1 VHMKA
6 KHRKRLGRVMA
17 TVAAAAL
24 IGATAQRALAHGS
37 HHGKDHKSAA
47 FINNFTTVT
56 QGASSAPAAGFEAG
70 DQNPYGVAVVP
81 QTVGNLT
88 KGNILVSNFNNAGAP
103 PTGNL
108 QGTGSS
114 IVQYAPD
121 VQSQTTFAEINAGTL
136 PGSCPG
142 GVGLTTALV
151 VLRSGWVVVGS
162 LPTTDGTIGTVG
174 LGCLIVLD
182 ANGNPVETFSGGDI
196 AGPWDMTARD
206 DGDKAQLFF
215 TNVLNGN
222 VATAAADTPV
232 NAGTVVRM
240 TLSTPPQ
247 GSGIPSVIETTVI
260 GSGFAEEN
268 DPAALIIGP
277 TGLGLASGE
286 DEGGNSQGGD
296 SQSARRHHGGGNSQG
311 GDGNS
316 QGGDEG
322 GNGGTLYVADTV
334 NNRIARIDGA
344 SHRSS
349 SAGTG
354 VTVSTGGSLNTPLG
368 LTIAPNGDILTTNGG
383 DGNIVETTP
392 HGTQTATTLIAPA
405 GGGALF
411 GLAVV
416 PDASGI
422 YFVDDS
428 ENQLNLFH

>member
-1 VHMKA
+1 VHTKS

-17 TVAAAAL
+17 MIAAGAL

-37 HHGKDHKSAA
+37 DHGGDHKPTP
-47 FINNFTTVT
+47 FINNFSTVT
-56 QGASSAPAAGFEAG
+56 QGASSAPSAGFEKG
-70 DQNPYGVAVVP
+70 DQNPYGVWVIP
-81 QTVGNLT
+81 RTVGNLI
-88 KGNILVSNFNNAGAP
+88 KGNILVSNFNNAGAA

-121 VQSQTTFAEINAGTL
+121 AQSQTTFAEINASTL

-196 AGPWDMTARD
+196 AGPWEMTARD
-206 DGDKAQLFF
+206 DGERAQLFF
-215 TNVLNGN
+215 TNVLNGP
-222 VATAAADTPV
+222 VATAPADTPV
-232 NAGTVVRM
+232 NEGTVVRM
-240 TLSTPPQ
+240 TLSTPRQ
-247 GSGIPSVIETTVI
+247 GFGIPSVIETTVI
-260 GSGFAEEN
+260 GSGFPEEN

-277 TGLGLASGE
+277 TGVGLASGE
-286 DEGGNSQGGD
+286 GD
-296 SQSARRHHGGGNSQG
+296 DFESDSARHDHGGGSF
-311 GDGNS
+311 
-316 QGGDEG
+316 GGDEG
-322 GNGGTLYVADTV
+322 GESTLYVADTV
-334 NNRIARIDGA
+334 NNRIARIDNA
-344 SHRSS
+344 SFRNS
-349 SAGTG
+349 SAGIG
-354 VTVSTGGSLNTPLG
+354 HTVSTAGSLKGPLG
-368 LTIAPNGDILTTNGG
+368 LIIAPNGDILSVNSG

-392 HGTQTATTLIAPA
+392 HGTQAATALLAPA
-405 GGGALF
+405 GAGSLF

-416 PDASGI
+416 PNGSGI

>member
-1 VHMKA
+1 VHTNTKC
-6 KHRKRLGRVMA
+6 RKRFGRAVSVMA
-17 TVAAAAL
+17 VGAL
-24 IGATAQRALAHGS
+24 IGLGASTALAHD
-37 HHGKDHKSAA
+37 HGHKPKP
-47 FINNFTTVT
+47 FVNNFSTVT

-70 DQNPYGVAVVP
+70 DQNPYGVAVISE
-81 QTVGNLT
+81 TVGSLT
-88 KGNILVSNFNNAGAP
+88 KGNILVSNFNNAGMP

-121 VQSQTTFAEINAGTL
+121 VLSQTTFAEINASALT
-136 PGSCPG
+136 PACPG

-151 VLRSGWVVVGS
+151 ALRTGWVIVGS

-174 LGCLIVLD
+174 AGCLIVLD
-182 ANGNPVETFSGGDI
+182 ANGNPVETFSGGVI
-196 AGPWDMTARD
+196 NGPWDMTASE

-215 TNVLNGN
+215 TNVLNGG
-222 VATAAADTPV
+222 VATATPDTPV

-240 TLSTPPQ
+240 TISNPPQ
-247 GSGIPSVIETTVI
+247 GPKIPSVIETTVI
-260 GSGFAEEN
+260 GSGFPEEN

-286 DEGGNSQGGD
+286 GEGGD
-296 SQSARRHHGGGNSQG
+296 SQSARHDHGGG
-311 GDGNS
+311 GNS

-322 GNGGTLYVADTV
+322 GGDTLYVNDTV

-344 SHRSS
+344 SHRHS

-354 VTVSTGGSLNTPLG
+354 VTVSTGGSLNAPLG
-368 LTIAPNGDILTTNGG
+368 LVIAPNGDILTVNGG

-392 HGTQTATTLIAPA
+392 RGTQTATVLLAPA

-416 PDASGI
+416 PNGSGI

-428 ENQLNLFH
+428 ENQLNLFQ

>member
-1 VHMKA
+1 VQMESKY
-6 KHRKRLGRVMA
+6 RKRLGRVMA
-17 TVAAAAL
+17 IFAAGAL
-24 IGATAQRALAHGS
+24 IGATAQTALAHGS
-37 HHGKDHKSAA
+37 HHGKDHKSKP
-47 FINNFTTVT
+47 FIDNFSTVT
-56 QGASSAPAAGFEAG
+56 QGSSSAPSAGFEAG
-70 DQNPYGVAVVP
+70 DQNPYGVWVIP
-81 QTVGNLT
+81 TTVGNLI

-182 ANGNPVETFSGGDI
+182 ANGNPVETFSGANI

-215 TNVLNGN
+215 TNVLNGP
-222 VATAAADTPV
+222 VASAPADTPV

-260 GSGFAEEN
+260 GSGFPEEN

-277 TGLGLASGE
+277 TGVGLASGE

-296 SQSARRHHGGGNSQG
+296 SQSARHHHG

-322 GNGGTLYVADTV
+322 GNGGNGSTLYVADTV

-344 SHRSS
+344 SNRNS
-349 SAGTG
+349 SAGIG
-354 VTVSTGGSLNTPLG
+354 VTVSTGGSLNAPLG
-368 LTIAPNGDILTTNGG
+368 LIIAPNGDILTTNGG

-416 PDASGI
+416 PGGSGI